1 MTVTTPRPTP
11 KPSPTPRAAASVRE
25 ATKVYGSGPASV
37 VALDGVTADFPAQT
51 FTAIMGPSGS
61 GKSTLMHCLAG
72 LDTLPSGSVRLGD
85 TELSSMDDKHL
96 TRLRRDRLGFVFQ
109 AFNLLPALTAAENIT
124 LPADLAGRRVDRDWF
139 DTVVAALGL
148 TDRLHH
154 RPSELSGGQ
163 QQRVAAARAL
173 IGRPDVV
180 FGDEPTGALD
190 SRTSAELLTFL
201 RSAVA
206 DLGQTVI
213 VVTHDPVAAS
223 YADAVLF
230 LADGRIV
237 DRLDRPTRD
246 TVLETMKRLGE

>member
-1 MTVTTPRPTP
+1 MSAPATAPATIASTTDLHRTYGEGQ
-11 KPSPTPRAAASVRE
+11 AAVH
-25 ATKVYGSGPASV
+25 
-37 VALDGVTADFPAQT
+37 ALRGVTISFPTGQ

-72 LDTLPSGSVRLGD
+72 LDTLTSGSVRLGD
-85 TELSSMDDKHL
+85 TELGSMDDKHL

-109 AFNLLPALTAAENIT
+109 AFNLLPALTAEENIT
-124 LPADLAGRRVDRDWF
+124 LPADLAGRRVDREWF
-139 DTVVAALGL
+139 DTVMAALGL

-154 RPSELSGGQ
+154 RPAELSGGQ

-201 RSAVA
+201 RSAVD

-237 DRLDRPTRD
+237 DRLDRPSRD